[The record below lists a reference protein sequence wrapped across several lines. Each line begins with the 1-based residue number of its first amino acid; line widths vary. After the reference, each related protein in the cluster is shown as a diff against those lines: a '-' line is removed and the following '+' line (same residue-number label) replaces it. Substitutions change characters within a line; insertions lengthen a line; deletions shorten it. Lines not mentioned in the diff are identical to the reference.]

1 MNITGECPQESV
13 VLDQKMHLTQPLL
26 KFASSLFPAVSCCF
40 ISAES
45 HNHVHHFLNQTIIVI
60 IHCAKCLCILDSMQN
75 KAPEGRRC
83 TGEGQ
88 EGREGKEEM
97 SLRRVTITVAAPLPP
112 PLQTPP
118 QLPRLRV
125 APCRRCYSNSKPS
138 PLLRRQWMLSSPS
151 SPIHAISFTK
161 PSTSSFTYYSNGLS
175 VSHLRSAEEAKPS
188 SSFYLIRDDLLHPL
202 VNGNKARKLDA
213 IIPLILRHAATDLIT
228 CGGVQSAHTAA
239 LAVCCAER
247 GMRAH
252 LLLRGEQPAV
262 PTGYNLVSLMYGS
275 VSYVPRSVYANRNE
289 MLMKHAE
296 LVAGDQVNV
305 VWADDILN
313 LENDEL
319 SLNDNGTPLW
329 KVGNVRRVVIVNEG
343 AGSVAALLGLIRLV
357 EYLSQTH
364 IFGTDQKI
372 ALVVDAGTG
381 TTAVGLALGIA
392 YLGLPWKVVAVM
404 LADTKEKYE
413 ECEKCLVS
421 NFKRVYGLESLED
434 DEGIVQWVERLHPRR
449 FGKVLDG
456 EIDLCRQIAQQTGVP
471 LDPIYT
477 LAAWEQAVLFA
488 DSEDEKDSLV
498 VMLHTGG
505 TLGLFGL
512 AQRL

>member
-1 MNITGECPQESV
+1 
-13 VLDQKMHLTQPLL
+13 
-26 KFASSLFPAVSCCF
+26 
-40 ISAES
+40 
-45 HNHVHHFLNQTIIVI
+45 
-60 IHCAKCLCILDSMQN
+60 
-75 KAPEGRRC
+75 
-83 TGEGQ
+83 
-88 EGREGKEEM
+88 M

-118 QLPRLRV
+118 QLPILSRLRV
-125 APCRRCYSNSKPS
+125 APCRRCYSNPKPS

-151 SPIHAISFTK
+151 APIHAISFTK

-213 IIPLILRHAATDLIT
+213 IIPLILRHAATDLFIVGSSLIACYSNWT
-228 CGGVQSAHTAA
+228 CFIFFWIILYTNIHMA
-239 LAVCCAER
+239 
-247 GMRAH
+247 
-252 LLLRGEQPAV
+252 P
-262 PTGYNLVSLMYGS
+262 S
-275 VSYVPRSVYANRNE
+275 VSCCNASSIHQE
-289 MLMKHAE
+289 S
-296 LVAGDQVNV
+296 
-305 VWADDILN
+305 
-313 LENDEL
+313 NDL
-319 SLNDNGTPLW
+319 SF
-329 KVGNVRRVVIVNEG
+329 
-343 AGSVAALLGLIRLV
+343 SIRI
-357 EYLSQTH
+357 S
-364 IFGTDQKI
+364 DQKI

-421 NFKRVYGLESLED
+421 DFKRVYGLESLED

-512 AQRL
+512 AQRYASDFSSSGPNRHAL

>member
-1 MNITGECPQESV
+1 
-13 VLDQKMHLTQPLL
+13 
-26 KFASSLFPAVSCCF
+26 
-40 ISAES
+40 
-45 HNHVHHFLNQTIIVI
+45 
-60 IHCAKCLCILDSMQN
+60 
-75 KAPEGRRC
+75 
-83 TGEGQ
+83 
-88 EGREGKEEM
+88 M

-118 QLPRLRV
+118 QLPILSRLRV
-125 APCRRCYSNSKPS
+125 APCRRCYSNPKPS

-151 SPIHAISFTK
+151 APIHAISFTK

-228 CGGVQSAHTAA
+228 CGGAQSAHTAA

-296 LVAGDQVNV
+296 LVAGDQFIVGSSLIACYSN
-305 VWADDILN
+305 WTCFIFFWIILYTN
-313 LENDEL
+313 IHMAPSVSCCNASSIHQESNDL
-319 SLNDNGTPLW
+319 SF
-329 KVGNVRRVVIVNEG
+329 
-343 AGSVAALLGLIRLV
+343 SIRI
-357 EYLSQTH
+357 S
-364 IFGTDQKI
+364 DQKI

-421 NFKRVYGLESLED
+421 DFKRVYGLESLED

-512 AQRL
+512 AQRYASDFSSSGPNRHAL

>member
-1 MNITGECPQESV
+1 
-13 VLDQKMHLTQPLL
+13 
-26 KFASSLFPAVSCCF
+26 
-40 ISAES
+40 
-45 HNHVHHFLNQTIIVI
+45 
-60 IHCAKCLCILDSMQN
+60 
-75 KAPEGRRC
+75 
-83 TGEGQ
+83 
-88 EGREGKEEM
+88 M

-118 QLPRLRV
+118 QLPILSRLRV
-125 APCRRCYSNSKPS
+125 APCRRCYSNPKPS

-151 SPIHAISFTK
+151 APIHAISFTK

-228 CGGVQSAHTAA
+228 CGGAQSAHTAA

-296 LVAGDQVNV
+296 LVAGDQ
-305 VWADDILN
+305 
-313 LENDEL
+313 
-319 SLNDNGTPLW
+319 
-329 KVGNVRRVVIVNEG
+329 VGNVRRVVIVNEG

-421 NFKRVYGLESLED
+421 DFKRVYGLESLED

-512 AQRL
+512 AQRYASDFSSSGPNRHAL